1 MRNILIVGATSAIA
15 EATARRFAAL
25 GARFYLVGRN
35 AEKLAAIVGDL
46 EIRGGQTVHSETID
60 LDWLEQHPA
69 LLARAVEALGGI
81 DLALIAHGSLPD
93 QAACQKSVK
102 MTLAEIQTNALSVI
116 SLATELAN
124 LFEARGRGTLVVIG
138 SVAGDRGRQSNYV
151 YGAAKGMVG
160 LFLQGLRNRLND
172 KGVHV
177 ITVKPGF
184 VGHAD
189 DRRVRKKRSALG
201 ATRSNRARHRR
212 RRRAPPRC
220 GLSSW
225 VLAVDHDRDLSPSG
239 KHFQTF
245 EAIKPTVAL
254 SRSSAERDPLKCVH
268 EWSRVE
274 ATDAV

>member
-46 EIRGGQTVHSETID
+46 EIRSGQAVHSESID

-69 LLARAVEALGGI
+69 LLARAVQALGGI

-93 QAACQKSVK
+93 QASCQKSVK
-102 MTLAEIQTNALSVI
+102 MTLAAIQTNALSVI

-172 KGVHV
+172 KSVHV

-184 VGHAD
+184 VDTPMTAAFE
-189 DRRVRKKRSALG
+189 KKGLLWAQPDQI
-201 ATRSNRARHRR
+201 ARGIVAAVERR
-212 RRRAPPRC
+212 RDVVYLPGFWRWIMIVIRHLPESIFKR
-220 GLSSW
+220 
-225 VLAVDHDRDLSPSG
+225 
-239 KHFQTF
+239 
-245 EAIKPTVAL
+245 
-254 SRSSAERDPLKCVH
+254 LKL
-268 EWSRVE
+268 
-274 ATDAV
+274 